1 MKGHLGKLKWLF
13 IFVSVCNR
21 LPTQNQI
28 ILESPLVLTQE
39 FKDILSEM
47 EQGNDHLFITG
58 KAGTGKSTLL
68 SLFRKTSGKNI
79 VVVAPTG
86 VAALQVKGQTIHS
99 FFRIPPKLTKSE
111 DISIKKGFSKIM
123 NSLEVLIIDEI
134 SMVRA
139 DLFDHIDYTLR
150 LYRKSMKPF
159 GGVKL
164 LLFGDLYQLPP
175 VVASDAERYY
185 FSKVYPSPY
194 FFSAKVFQQGFQL
207 FMIELNRVFRQS
219 DVHFI
224 RILDK
229 IRRNEV
235 EEEDF
240 QTLNERLDANFANKK
255 GFITLTTTNA
265 IAENINRARLDEIDE
280 PAVSFQATLTGQF
293 NDRIPPADTLLTLK
307 VGAQVMFLRN
317 DPEYKYVNGTIGK
330 VTKLEKDT
338 VVIEK
343 QEGEPEPITVT
354 RADWEMI
361 RYKASQ
367 DGKIEEEII
376 GSFKQFP
383 VKLAWAVTIHKSQ
396 GKTFDHVILD
406 LGRGAFEYGQSY
418 VALSRCRSLE
428 GIVLKKPITPRDI
441 MVDEKV
447 IAFYDSIR

>member
-1 MKGHLGKLKWLF
+1 M
-13 IFVSVCNR
+13 
-21 LPTQNQI
+21 
-28 ILESPLVLTQE
+28 EAPLLLTQE

-47 EQGNDHLFITG
+47 EDGKDHLFITG

-68 SLFRKTSGKNI
+68 NLFRKTTEKNV

-86 VAALQVKGQTIHS
+86 VAALHVKGQTIHS

-111 DISIKKGFSKIM
+111 DISIKKGMSKIM
-123 NSLEVLIIDEI
+123 NAMEILIIDEI

-150 LYRKSMKPF
+150 LYRKSTAPF

-175 VVASDAERYY
+175 VVASQAEKYY
-185 FSKVYPSPY
+185 FSKLYESPY
-194 FFSAKVFQQGFQL
+194 FFSAQVFQRGFQL

-219 DVHFI
+219 DIHFI
-224 RILDK
+224 KILDK
-229 IRRNEV
+229 IRRNEI
-235 EEEDF
+235 EEEEYA
-240 QTLNERLDANFANKK
+240 TLNERLDPNFKNEE

-265 IAENINRARLDEIDE
+265 IADNINRTKLDDINE
-280 PAVSFQATLTGQF
+280 PAVNFQATLTGQF
-293 NDRIPPADTLLTLK
+293 NDRNPPADTLLSLK
-307 VGAQVMFLRN
+307 AGAQVMFLRN
-317 DPEYKYVNGTIGK
+317 DPENRYVNGTIGK
-330 VTKLEKDT
+330 VKEVEKDKI
-338 VVIEK
+338 VIET
-343 QEGEPEPITVT
+343 QEAGNQLINLK

-361 RYKASQ
+361 RYKAST
-367 DGKIEEEII
+367 DGKIEEEVI

-406 LGRGAFEYGQSY
+406 LGRGAFEFGQTY
-418 VALSRCRSLE
+418 VALSRCRSLG
-428 GIVLKKPITPRDI
+428 GIVLKKPISARDI

>member
-1 MKGHLGKLKWLF
+1 M
-13 IFVSVCNR
+13 
-21 LPTQNQI
+21 
-28 ILESPLVLTQE
+28 ESPLVLTQE

-47 EQGNDHLFITG
+47 EDGKDHLFITG

-68 SLFRKTSGKNI
+68 NLFRKTTKKNI

-86 VAALQVKGQTIHS
+86 VAALHVKGQTIHS

-111 DISIKKGFSKIM
+111 DIQVKKGLSKIM
-123 NSLEVLIIDEI
+123 KAMEILIIDEI

-150 LYRKSMKPF
+150 LYRKSMEPF

-175 VVASDAERYY
+175 VVASQAEKYY
-185 FSKVYPSPY
+185 FSQVYQSPY
-194 FFSAKVFQQGFQL
+194 FFSAQVFQRGFQL

-219 DVHFI
+219 DLHFI
-224 RILDK
+224 KILDK

-235 EEEDF
+235 EEEDYA
-240 QTLNERLDANFANKK
+240 TLNARLAPDFTNKK

-265 IAENINRARLDEIDE
+265 IADNINRARLDEIDE
-280 PAVSFQATLTGQF
+280 PAINFQATLTGQF
-293 NDRIPPADTLLTLK
+293 NDRTPPADTILTLK

-317 DPEYKYVNGTIGK
+317 DTESKYVNGTIGK
-330 VTKLEKDT
+330 VNKVDKDT
-338 VVIEK
+338 VVIET
-343 QEGEPEPITVT
+343 QEGGSQLINLKRT
-354 RADWEMI
+354 DWEMI
-361 RYKASQ
+361 RYKASA
-367 DGKIEEEII
+367 DGKIEEEVI

-383 VKLAWAVTIHKSQ
+383 LKLAWAVTIHKSQ

-406 LGRGAFEYGQSY
+406 LGRGAFEFGQSY
-418 VALSRCRSLE
+418 VALSRCRSLD

-441 MVDEKV
+441 MVDDKV

>member
-1 MKGHLGKLKWLF
+1 M
-13 IFVSVCNR
+13 
-21 LPTQNQI
+21 
-28 ILESPLVLTQE
+28 EAPLLLTQE

-47 EQGNDHLFITG
+47 ENGRDHLFITG

-68 SLFRKTSGKNI
+68 NLFRKTTVKNV

-86 VAALQVKGQTIHS
+86 VAALHVKGQTIHS

-111 DISIKKGFSKIM
+111 DISVKKGLSKIM
-123 NSLEVLIIDEI
+123 KAMEILIIDEI

-150 LYRKSMKPF
+150 LYRKSVEPF

-175 VVASDAERYY
+175 VVASQTEKFY
-185 FSKVYPSPY
+185 FSNLYESPY
-194 FFSAKVFQQGFQL
+194 FFSAQVFRKGFQL
-207 FMIELNRVFRQS
+207 FMIELSRVFRQS
-219 DVHFI
+219 DNQFI

-235 EEEDF
+235 EDEEYT
-240 QTLNERLDANFANKK
+240 TLNERLNPDFKNRD
-255 GFITLTTTNA
+255 GYITLTTTNA
-265 IAENINRARLDEIDE
+265 IADNINRAKLDEINE
-280 PAVSFQATLTGQF
+280 PLVNFQATLTGQF
-293 NDRIPPADTLLTLK
+293 NDRIPPADTILSLK

-317 DPEYKYVNGTIGK
+317 DPDSKYVNGTIGNVK
-330 VTKLEKDT
+330 EVEKDK
-338 VVIEK
+338 VVIET
-343 QEGEPEPITVT
+343 QEAGNQLINLK

-361 RYKASQ
+361 RYKAST
-367 DGKIEEEII
+367 DGKIEEEVI

-383 VKLAWAVTIHKSQ
+383 LKLAWAVTIHKSQ
-396 GKTFDHVILD
+396 GKTFDHVIID
-406 LGRGAFEYGQSY
+406 LGRGAFEFGQTY
-418 VALSRCRSLE
+418 VALSRCRSLD
-428 GIVLKKPITPRDI
+428 GIVLKRPIKAKDI